1 VVLSDNAADDTPL
14 FGTGDG
20 AVTEGSSSTDNSV
33 RTVDVLLRFDDDWA
47 LVPHKGF
54 FEDLED
60 LLVDNRRFDTAD
72 SPLVLSDEQWGNG
85 I

>member
-1 VVLSDNAADDTPL
+1 M
-14 FGTGDG
+14 G
-20 AVTEGSSSTDNSV
+20 
-33 RTVDVLLRFDDDWA
+33 TVDVLLGFNHDWA

-72 SPLVLSDEQWGNG
+72 SPLVLGDEQVASRD
-85 I
+85 IEYP